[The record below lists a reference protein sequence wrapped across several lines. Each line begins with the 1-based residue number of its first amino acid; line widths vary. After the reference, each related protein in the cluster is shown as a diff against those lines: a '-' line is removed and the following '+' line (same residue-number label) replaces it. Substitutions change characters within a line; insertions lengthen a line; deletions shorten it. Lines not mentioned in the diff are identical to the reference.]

1 MGGWGG
7 RCGAPPCLAVGQAAP
22 SSPWAGG
29 ATFAMEVSRS
39 AAGGDGRH
47 EGWYLEE
54 KGKRNKG
61 VGYLEEKG
69 KSHCVRMCKVYGEL
83 I

>member
-7 RCGAPPCLAVGQAAP
+7 RCGALPCLTAGQAAP
-22 SSPWAGG
+22 SPPWAGG
-29 ATFAMEVSRS
+29 ATLAVEVSES
-39 AAGGDGRH
+39 AAGEEGRD
-47 EGWYLEE
+47 EGWYSEE
-54 KGKRNKG
+54 KGKRNEG

-69 KSHCVRMCKVYGEL
+69 QHRCVRMCKVHGEL